1 MAALK
6 FLDYMHIIK
15 KLSLALSTVFIIAL
29 FFSCNNSSKKDSKE
43 EEIVVI
49 DTIIPEPENLL
60 YGINVDSFAIENNK
74 VRRNEFLASIL
85 LKYDIAYK
93 QIGELADKSKD
104 VFDVRKIKV
113 GNPYFVFLEP
123 DTTLKAKYFVYEI
136 DKITYVKYEF
146 GDSITV
152 SKGQKEVRSVQ
163 KEATGLITS
172 SLWNAMAENN
182 TSPVLSLHLSDIFAW
197 TVDFFGIEKGDYFK
211 VLYTEDYVD
220 STSVGISSVEAAL
233 FHHRGEDY
241 YAFNFEE
248 DSLTTNYFDE
258 KGKSLRKAFLKAP
271 LKFSR
276 ISSRFSNSRL
286 HPVLKIRRPH
296 HGIDYAAPKG
306 THVYSIGDGRII
318 ARGYQA
324 KGGGNYLKIKHNS
337 VYTTVYMHLNGFA
350 KGMNKGVQVKQ
361 GQLIGYVGATG
372 LATGPHLDFRVYKNG
387 KPIDPLKVKAPPVE
401 PVEKEDMDRFKEFY
415 KPLKQEIDALP
426 LNTVE

>member
-1 MAALK
+1 MNILK
-6 FLDYMHIIK
+6 S
-15 KLSLALSTVFIIAL
+15 LSKTIFTSACIGLL
-29 FFSCNNSSKKDSKE
+29 FSCGGPTQKKISDESTSIE
-43 EEIVVI
+43 I
-49 DTIIPEPENLL
+49 DTVIPEPENLR

-74 VRRNEFLASIL
+74 VKRNEFLASIL
-85 LKYDIAYK
+85 LKYDIPYK
-93 QIGELADKSKD
+93 QISELADKSKTT
-104 VFDVRKIKV
+104 FDVRKIKV
-113 GNPYFVFLEP
+113 GNPYYVFLEP
-123 DTTLKAKYFVYEI
+123 DTTLRTRYFVYEI
-136 DKITYVKYEF
+136 DKINYVKYEF
-146 GDSITV
+146 GDSVIV
-152 SKGQKEVRSVQ
+152 SKGQKEVRKVQ
-163 KEATGLITS
+163 KTATGVITS

-211 VLYTEDYVD
+211 VLYTEDFVD
-220 STSVGISSVEAAL
+220 SVSVGVSSVEGAL

-241 YAFNFEE
+241 YAFNFAE
-248 DSLTTNYFDE
+248 DSTTYNYFDE
-258 KGKSLRKAFLKAP
+258 NGKSLRKAFLKAP

-306 THVYSIGDGRII
+306 THVFSIGDGRII
-318 ARGYQA
+318 ARGYQER
-324 KGGGNYLKIKHNS
+324 GGGNYLKIKHNS

-401 PVEKEDMDRFKEFY
+401 PVKDEDLPRFKKFY
-415 KPLKQEIDALP
+415 KPLKKDIDSLELP
-426 LNTVE
+426 N